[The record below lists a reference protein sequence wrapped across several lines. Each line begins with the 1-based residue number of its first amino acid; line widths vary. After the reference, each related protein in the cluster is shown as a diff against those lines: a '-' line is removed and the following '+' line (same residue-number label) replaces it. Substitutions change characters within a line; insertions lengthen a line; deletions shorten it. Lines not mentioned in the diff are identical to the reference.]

1 LSLKLSYLPNWC
13 GSVNGAGSACDQKT
27 FKFFS
32 RVEESMARHVGVKGS
47 LLKVREG
54 KYKKKHGDAGAVCLK
69 RVLLT

>member
-1 LSLKLSYLPNWC
+1 
-13 GSVNGAGSACDQKT
+13 
-27 FKFFS
+27 
-32 RVEESMARHVGVKGS
+32 VEESMARHVGAKGS